1 MEWKCTVFF
10 LVLSLLPELGKCQ
23 QGCSDIPN
31 NLRFD
36 CYPEDGAS
44 EQNCVNRGCCWGKPA
59 IVNDEVPLD
68 IPYCFYPSDYGYQ
81 LVNKEKTQT
90 GYLLSLTKKGHAGPY
105 GNDIENLAVDV
116 RFEAQ
121 DRLHFKVGFGNNYIY
136 STGSGEYPLSLV
148 LRSIVLGR

>member
-1 MEWKCTVFF
+1 MMKWKCTVFVV
-10 LVLSLLPELGKCQ
+10 VLSLFPELAKCQ

-44 EQNCVNRGCCWGKPA
+44 EQNCLNRGCCWRKPA

-68 IPYCFYPSDYGYQ
+68 VPYCFYPSDYGYQ
-81 LVNKEKTQT
+81 LVSKEKTQT
-90 GYLLSLTKKGHAGPY
+90 GYLLNLSKKGHAGPY

-121 DRLHFKVGFGNNYIY
+121 DRLHFKVGFRSKQQRLLGNRLHVGNDK
-136 STGSGEYPLSLV
+136 
-148 LRSIVLGR
+148 

>member
-1 MEWKCTVFF
+1 MSWKCTVIV
-10 LVLSLLPELGKCQ
+10 LVLSFLPERGTCQ

-44 EQNCVNRGCCWGKPA
+44 EQNCLNRGCCWRKPP

-68 IPYCFYPSDYGYQ
+68 VPYCFYPSDYGYQ

-105 GNDIENLAVDV
+105 GNDVENLAVDV

-121 DRLHFKVGFGNNYIY
+121 DRLHFKVVF
-136 STGSGEYPLSLV
+136 
-148 LRSIVLGR
+148 